1 MKPYLEKH
9 KEWVQRL
16 RTRPRDP
23 VCITSGYRVDADGK
37 PGGGGLM
44 FLAAKNYSEAY
55 QLVLQDPLVAN
66 DCVDWQLNGW
76 IGQVGDV
83 QMR

>member
-1 MKPYLEKH
+1 M
-9 KEWVQRL
+9 
-16 RTRPRDP
+16 
-23 VCITSGYRVDADGK
+23 DADGK

>member
-1 MKPYLEKH
+1 
-9 KEWVQRL
+9 
-16 RTRPRDP
+16 
-23 VCITSGYRVDADGK
+23 VDADGK

-44 FLAAKNYSEAY
+44 FLAAKSY
-55 QLVLQDPLVAN
+55 QDALDIVLQDPLVAN
-66 DCVDWQLNGW
+66 DCVDWELNGW